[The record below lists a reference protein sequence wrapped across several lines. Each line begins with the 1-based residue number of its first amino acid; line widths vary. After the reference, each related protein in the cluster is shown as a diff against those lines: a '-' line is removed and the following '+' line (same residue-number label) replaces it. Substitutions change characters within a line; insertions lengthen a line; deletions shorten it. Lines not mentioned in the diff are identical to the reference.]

1 MNRSDQP
8 VIAVDIGGTKI
19 ISAVITGD
27 GGMLSRVH
35 GLTLAQEGPKKV
47 IGRLVETVKRSIG
60 KAGLRISMIGSI
72 CVAAAGIID
81 YNKGLITE
89 APNLPGWHNIP
100 LRNILAVE
108 LDTPVFL
115 LNDASAAA
123 LGEHRLGAG
132 QGLDH
137 LIYLTVS
144 TGIGGGIIIKGELY
158 NGADGCAAEI
168 GHMILQVDGPPCK
181 CGQRGCLEALASGT
195 AIARMAGERLAR
207 GEQSILTGMV
217 DSSVKSVT
225 SALVSVAAR
234 KGDTLACGVI
244 DAAAGYLG
252 IGLANM
258 VNIFNPQMIIIGGG
272 VSRMGEMLLKP
283 TRKAMKAHAFKLPGR
298 TVRVVRPG
306 LGLDAGLMGAAVY
319 AWQKGEVTG

>member
-1 MNRSDQP
+1 
-8 VIAVDIGGTKI
+8 
-19 ISAVITGD
+19 
-27 GGMLSRVH
+27 
-35 GLTLAQEGPKKV
+35 
-47 IGRLVETVKRSIG
+47 
-60 KAGLRISMIGSI
+60 
-72 CVAAAGIID
+72 
-81 YNKGLITE
+81 
-89 APNLPGWHNIP
+89 
-100 LRNILAVE
+100 
-108 LDTPVFL
+108 
-115 LNDASAAA
+115 
-123 LGEHRLGAG
+123 
-132 QGLDH
+132 
-137 LIYLTVS
+137 
-144 TGIGGGIIIKGELY
+144 
-158 NGADGCAAEI
+158 
-168 GHMILQVDGPPCK
+168 MILQVDGPACK

-252 IGLANM
+252 IGLANL

-319 AWQKGEVTG
+319 ARQKWEVTG

>member
-1 MNRSDQP
+1 VSRSDKP
-8 VIAVDIGGTKI
+8 VVAVDIGGTKI
-19 ISAVITGD
+19 ISAVIAGD
-27 GGMLSRVH
+27 GRMLSRVH
-35 GLTLAQEGPKKV
+35 SLTLAQEGPKKV

-60 KAGLRISMIGSI
+60 KADLQISMIGSI

-81 YNKGLITE
+81 HNKGLITE

-100 LRNILAVE
+100 LRNIIAVE

-144 TGIGGGIIIKGELY
+144 TGIGGGIIINGELY

-168 GHMILQVDGPPCK
+168 GHMILQVDGPACK

-195 AIARMAGERLAR
+195 AIARMARERLAK

-217 DSSVKSVT
+217 GSIKSVT
-225 SALVSVAAR
+225 SELVSVAAR
-234 KGDTLACGVI
+234 KGDAFACGVI
-244 DAAAGYLG
+244 DSAAGYLG
-252 IGLANM
+252 IGLANL

-283 TRKAMKAHAFKLPGR
+283 TRKAMKAHAFTLPGR
-298 TVRVVRPG
+298 TVHVVRPG

-319 AWQKGEVTG
+319 ARQKGEVMG